1 MLSVKN
7 PITTFTPFL
16 VKSSSSLLSLGR
28 EENKSQKGKFHHPSR
43 PVSVLLLIKQ
53 VRTCLNLSVPEKGY
67 NFLGKTDSLS
77 LVLSNQT
84 CPFFIL
90 SKREMRTTG
99 CPANTEFHIL
109 SKDYSLIE
117 GSPFMRRRWKR
128 AGRVSNEYGIYR
140 WRPCPMYKGW

>member
-1 MLSVKN
+1 
-7 PITTFTPFL
+7 
-16 VKSSSSLLSLGR
+16 
-28 EENKSQKGKFHHPSR
+28 
-43 PVSVLLLIKQ
+43 
-53 VRTCLNLSVPEKGY
+53 VPEKGY

-77 LVLSNQT
+77 LVLSVQT

-99 CPANTEFHIL
+99 CPANTESHIL

-117 GSPFMRRRWKR
+117 GTPFMRRRWKR

-140 WRPCPMYKGW
+140 WRPCPVYKGWSDHRRKNGSHRGRWLDGMQSSTPTQMERLLSILLFYLEFYCVFLVHPLLGNFAILEEVA